1 MILQIYSD
9 GLRETLINVD
19 PVYDHDDDTDNFLDI
34 DDIMSSLG
42 MDRSSQSIKLSPKDL
57 AKWPN
62 FRSRLSQLAP
72 QGAIDE
78 MKDLIKIV
86 SHYKT
91 EGYTRVDVF
100 NDYNGAIMTCDEFI
114 AATQEN
120 IDQAHRDMIGKLFEK
135 RKNKLLK

>member
-9 GLRETLINVD
+9 GLRETLININ

-42 MDRSSQSIKLSPKDL
+42 MNRQSRPD
-57 AKWPN
+57 AHR
-62 FRSRLSQLAP
+62 FRSQLAP

-91 EGYTRVDVF
+91 EGYTHVDVW
-100 NDYNGAIMTCDEFI
+100 NDYNGVMMTCDEFI

-120 IDQAHRDMIGKLFEK
+120 IDQSHRDMIGKLFEK

>member
-42 MDRSSQSIKLSPKDL
+42 MNRSGRPD
-57 AKWPN
+57 AHR
-62 FRSRLSQLAP
+62 FRSQLAP

-78 MKDLIKIV
+78 MRDLIKIV

-91 EGYTRVDVF
+91 EGYTHVDVW
-100 NDYNGAIMTCDEFI
+100 NDYNGVMMTCDEFI

-120 IDQAHRDMIGKLFEK
+120 IDQSHRDMIGKLFEK